1 VTTNTNIHTAPKGHS
16 SIEHTESFQPKK
28 TLSSHLLDAE
38 TDNYKQLFYRNPL
51 PSWIYDIENMRFL
64 EVNEAAIQH
73 YGYSKEEFLEL
84 SLFDIRPLEDRE
96 SFSLLFEQAKLQSIN
111 RHRKLRH
118 LTKKGKVI
126 YVDVYTNDLMYTGK
140 KCRLVVINDVTEI
153 IETQKE
159 LKESNERFEL
169 VAEATSD
176 AIYDWNLASNTLNW
190 GIGLTNLFGYL
201 SEEVSISNWEELI
214 HPDDRKRISN
224 DLDKAIQS
232 EETKHWKGEY
242 RFKRKDGSYSY
253 VLEKGFIVRNA
264 EGRAIRMI
272 GAVQDI
278 TELKEKEQELL
289 RTKERFELAVKATSD
304 IVWDWDFTTN
314 RVVWPENY
322 SLILGWELPVDK
334 VQPSEYCLERFHPE
348 DKENIIQS
356 LQATLSD
363 TSTVIWNYEFR
374 YQRSDGT
381 YAHVSNRAYIIRN
394 DEGKAIRMIGAME
407 DITERKKLEAELL
420 EKELDKQK
428 QISQATIDT
437 QEKERGEIGKEL
449 HDNVNQVLTTTK
461 LYLDLSQTNP
471 ELKDDLI
478 HKSSKNIIYVI
489 NEIRQL
495 SRSLM
500 NPSLGDLGLIDSL
513 NDLIE
518 NINATRKLN
527 VVLETKSFSETSINT
542 HKSLMVFR
550 IIQEA
555 LNNAIKH
562 ARAKS
567 VLIRISTQKNTLHL
581 QIKDDGVGFE
591 QHKIKK
597 GAGLNNI
604 QNRVYLSNGL
614 LSLETAPG
622 NGCTINIKIPV

>member
-1 VTTNTNIHTAPKGHS
+1 MATNTNIYIDPKGQFS
-16 SIEHTESFQPKK
+16 AEQTETTQRKK
-28 TLSSHLLDAE
+28 SLSSHLTADE
-38 TDNYKQLFYRNPL
+38 TENYKQLFYSNPL

-64 EVNEAAIQH
+64 EVNDAAVQH
-73 YGYSKEEFLEL
+73 YGYSKEEFLAL

-96 SFSLLFEQAKLQSIN
+96 SFKNLFEQSKRQTIN

-118 LTKKGKVI
+118 LTKGGKII
-126 YVDVYTNDLMYTGK
+126 YVDVYTNDLEYSGR

-159 LKESNERFEL
+159 LKDSNERFQL
-169 VAEATSD
+169 AAEATSD
-176 AIYDWNLASNTLNW
+176 AIYDWNLITNSISW
-190 GIGLTNLFGYL
+190 SIGLTTLFGYQT
-201 SEEVSISNWEELI
+201 EEVNISCWVDLI
-214 HPDDRKRISN
+214 HPDDQKVTSDNLTRAIEQ
-224 DLDKAIQS
+224 KA
-232 EETKHWKGEY
+232 TKHWKGQY
-242 RFKRKDGSYSY
+242 RFKRKDGTYSF
-253 VLEKGFIVRNA
+253 VFEKGFIVRNE
-264 EGRAIRMI
+264 EGKAIRMI

-278 TELKEKEQELL
+278 TELKDKEQELL

-314 RVVWPENY
+314 RVIWPDNY
-322 SLILGWELPVDK
+322 SLILGWELPEDK
-334 VQPSEYCLERFHPE
+334 TLPSDACLERFHPN
-348 DKENIIQS
+348 DKQRIIQS
-356 LQATLSD
+356 LQAALNN
-363 TSTVIWNYEFR
+363 TSTIIWNYEFR
-374 YQRSDGT
+374 YQRSDGS
-381 YAHVSNRAYIIRN
+381 YAHVNDRGYIIRN
-394 DEGKAIRMIGAME
+394 EEGKAIRMIGAME

-461 LYLDLSQTNP
+461 LYLDLSQSNP

-478 HKSSKNIIYVI
+478 QKSSKNIIYVI
-489 NEIRQL
+489 NEIREL

-518 NINATRKLN
+518 DINATRKLN
-527 VVLETKSFSETSINT
+527 VVLEVNNFSETSLT
-542 HKSLMVFR
+542 PQQSLMVFR

-555 LNNAIKH
+555 LNNATKH
-562 ARAKS
+562 AKAKS
-567 VLIRISTQKNTLHL
+567 VLIRLSTQKNTLHL
-581 QIKDDGVGFE
+581 RISDDGVGFE
-591 QHKIKK
+591 PHMIKK

-614 LSLETAPG
+614 LSLESTPG
-622 NGCTINIKIPV
+622 NGCTITIKIPV